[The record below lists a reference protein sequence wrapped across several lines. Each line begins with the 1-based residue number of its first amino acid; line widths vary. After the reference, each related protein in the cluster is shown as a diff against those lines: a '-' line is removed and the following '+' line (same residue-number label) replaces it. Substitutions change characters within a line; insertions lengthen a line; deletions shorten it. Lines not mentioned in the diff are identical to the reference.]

1 MHTSRRSLLQAATGL
16 ALVRAKGAGMP
27 LLPTVKL
34 GKYEI
39 TRLIVGSN
47 PLNGYC
53 YALASLSEHM
63 REWFTPENVCRVLRR
78 SQEAGIN
85 AFQFS
90 YRERAMADLKRY
102 QDEGGDIQWML
113 LGGGP
118 MKDRPELIAQVAKLK
133 PVGIVHHG
141 GVTDERFR
149 NGEMHKVEEF
159 LKRVRDSGVLVGLS
173 THRPE
178 VVEYAEENNWDLD
191 YYMTCFYQFSRT
203 EDELRKMLGE
213 LPLGYVFLEKDPERM
228 VRVIRQ
234 TKKPCLA
241 FKILAAG
248 RLAETPEKLE
258 KAFRFAFDNIKPTDA
273 VIVGM
278 YPRFKDE
285 VGENAELVRRIAARP
300 S

>member
-1 MHTSRRSLLQAATGL
+1 L
-16 ALVRAKGAGMP
+16 ALEWAKGAGTP
-27 LLPTVKL
+27 LLPTVRL

-47 PLNGYC
+47 PFNGYC

-63 REWFTPENVCRVLRR
+63 REWSTPENVCKVLRR

-85 AFQFS
+85 TFQFS
-90 YRERAMADLKRY
+90 YRERAMAELKRY

-118 MKDRPELIAQVAKLK
+118 MKDRPELIAQVAKLR

-178 VVEYAEENNWDLD
+178 VVEYAEEKNWDLD

-234 TKKPCLA
+234 TKRPCLA

-285 VGENAELVRRIAARP
+285 VGENAELVRRIAGRP